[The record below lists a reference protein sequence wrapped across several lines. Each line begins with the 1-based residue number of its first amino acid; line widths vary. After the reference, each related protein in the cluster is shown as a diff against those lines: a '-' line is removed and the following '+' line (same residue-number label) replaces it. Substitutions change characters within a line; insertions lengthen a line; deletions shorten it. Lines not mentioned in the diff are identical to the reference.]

1 MSNAS
6 RAPAATSEER
16 PPPVLGSCLP
26 LGIVSRITSS
36 LGEVVS
42 PPYWM
47 VAAPVLAPLLVAVLS
62 SVVEPV
68 CAPVV
73 PVVVSFVGVVLVSV
87 VSVVPVV
94 VPVVLVPVVPVVL
107 VYVVCCPHAG
117 NANTKRKVRAANI
130 VRKYGTDFPLLV
142 IYLTNPLTIA
152 YRCKQ
157 CNFLGRR
164 DVAAP
169 SAAAPGIRTFANTSI
184 ATHLDE

>member
-1 MSNAS
+1 MSDAS

-87 VSVVPVV
+87 V
-94 VPVVLVPVVPVVL
+94 
-107 VYVVCCPHAG
+107 CCPHAG

-169 SAAAPGIRTFANTSI
+169 SGRSPGDTDFRQYLYCHSPR
-184 ATHLDE
+184 